1 MKNFRKGDGER
12 SGLFTRRALVLGGAQ
27 AVLMTAL
34 AGRLYQLQVV
44 ETDRFATMA
53 EENRI
58 NMRLLAPSRGQIF
71 DRSGVPLAVNRNNFR
86 AMATS
91 DRGRGADLLV
101 ERLDQIFSLG
111 EAEKI
116 RLLREL
122 RRSRSA
128 QPIVVRENLGW
139 EEVARLEFNAPDLPG
154 VFIDLGQ
161 SRDYPEGDLMSHI
174 VGYTGRVADEDL
186 AGRDDPVLQLAT
198 MRFGKKGV
206 ERSLEDDLRGR
217 AGAVQ
222 VEVNAVG
229 RVVRELDRT
238 EGQPGA
244 NALLT
249 IDLDIQRFATEKMKE
264 HKSGSVVVLDVV
276 TGDVIAM
283 VSTPGFDP
291 STFARGITQTEWRDL
306 LDNPE
311 RPLHNKAIAGVY
323 PPGST
328 YKMVTALAALEAKAI
343 DPWTR
348 LPCPG
353 FLELGSIKFHCWL
366 KGGHGSANVSEAIA
380 MSCDCFFY
388 EAARRAGIDRVSDM
402 AQRLGFGK
410 VSELGL
416 PANPP
421 PTSDARLEAGEDRQ
435 AVAAWRHVQPRHRPG
450 LHDGHAPAARHH
462 DGAHRQWRLRGPAE
476 PAAGE
481 GDAARG
487 AGAAAAAHQADGAVA
502 APQPA
507 APGDRAA
514 GHVGRGQQQ
523 PGHGQCAARQAGRV
537 HLRRQD
543 RHRPGQAHHR
553 AGARDGHHPGLA
565 ALAPAPSRAVRLLR
579 PGRQSALCLRRH
591 RGARAGRWR
600 DRGSDRARRSG
611 RDHEARSVAPHR
623 PLQEDGVAMTLAAM
637 GSSPALDAP
646 APVGFAEKIWRI
658 NWGLVLVL
666 TAIAGVGVL
675 ALYSAAGGRFEPW
688 AARHAVRYG
697 SAFVLMLVVALIHPK
712 VWLSLAWPIYIV
724 SVLMLVAV
732 DVIGKIGMGAQRWLV
747 IGPMQIQPSEIAKV
761 AVILVIA
768 RYYHGLRREQASQFL
783 YTLPPLMMILVVVG
797 LVMVQPDLG
806 TAMMVLMG
814 GGALL
819 FVAGVRIWMFLAAGI
834 GAWPACPSPGR

>member
-1 MKNFRKGDGER
+1 MKHFRKGDGER

-27 AVLMTAL
+27 AVLLTAL

-44 ETDRFATMA
+44 ETDRFTSMA
-53 EENRI
+53 EENRVS
-58 NMRLLAPSRGQIF
+58 MRLLPPSRGLIF
-71 DRSGVPLAVNRNNFR
+71 DRAGVPLAVNRNNFR
-86 AMATS
+86 AMAAS
-91 DRGRGADLLV
+91 DRGRGADVLV
-101 ERLDQIFSLG
+101 ERLDQILG
-111 EAEKI
+111 LGDTEKT

-122 RRSRSA
+122 RRSRNA

-161 SRDYPEGDLMSHI
+161 SRDYPEGELMSHI

-264 HKSGSVVVLDVV
+264 HKSGSVVVLDVI

-328 YKMVTALAALEAKAI
+328 YKMVTALAALEARVI

-353 FLELGSIKFHCWL
+353 YLELGNIKFHCWL
-366 KGGHGSANVSEAIA
+366 KGGHGSTNVSEAIA

-388 EAARRAGIDRVSDM
+388 EAARRAGVDRVSDM

-416 PANPP
+416 PGESAANQ
-421 PTSDARLEAGEDRQ
+421 PTRTWKQEKIGKAWQHGDTFNLGIGQGYMTATPLQLAIMTARLANGGYE
-435 AVAAWRHVQPRHRPG
+435 VQPNLLLAKATPREELVPPAPRAKPTAPSLRLNPQHLAVIRQG
-450 LHDGHAPAARHH
+450 MSDVVNTGHGTANTLRSKQPEFTFAGKTGTAQVKRITEREREMGITQASLPWHLRHH
-462 DGAHRQWRLRGPAE
+462 ALFVCYGPVDNPRYAC
-476 PAAGE
+476 
-481 GDAARG
+481 
-487 AGAAAAAHQADGAVA
+487 AVI
-502 APQPA
+502 
-507 APGDRAA
+507 
-514 GHVGRGQQQ
+514 VE
-523 PGHGQCAARQAGRV
+523 HGQAG
-537 HLRRQD
+537 
-543 RHRPGQAHHR
+543 GAT
-553 AGARDGHHPGLA
+553 AGPIGRDVLVETMKRD
-565 ALAPAPSRAVRLLR
+565 PSRRT
-579 PGRQSALCLRRH
+579 
-591 RGARAGRWR
+591 
-600 DRGSDRARRSG
+600 DRFRK
-611 RDHEARSVAPHR
+611 
-623 PLQEDGVAMTLAAM
+623 M
-637 GSSPALDAP
+637 
-646 APVGFAEKIWRI
+646 
-658 NWGLVLVL
+658 
-666 TAIAGVGVL
+666 
-675 ALYSAAGGRFEPW
+675 
-688 AARHAVRYG
+688 
-697 SAFVLMLVVALIHPK
+697 
-712 VWLSLAWPIYIV
+712 
-724 SVLMLVAV
+724 
-732 DVIGKIGMGAQRWLV
+732 
-747 IGPMQIQPSEIAKV
+747 
-761 AVILVIA
+761 
-768 RYYHGLRREQASQFL
+768 AS
-783 YTLPPLMMILVVVG
+783 
-797 LVMVQPDLG
+797 
-806 TAMMVLMG
+806 
-814 GGALL
+814 
-819 FVAGVRIWMFLAAGI
+819 R
-834 GAWPACPSPGR
+834 

>member
-111 EAEKI
+111 ETEKV

-122 RRSRSA
+122 RRSRNA

-161 SRDYPEGDLMSHI
+161 SRDYPEGELMSHI

-206 ERSLEDDLRGR
+206 ERSLEDNLRGR

-328 YKMVTALAALEAKAI
+328 YKMVTALAALEAKVI

-353 FLELGSIKFHCWL
+353 FLELGNIKFHCWL
-366 KGGHGSANVSEAIA
+366 KGGHGSTNVSEAIA

-416 PANPP
+416 PGESAANQ
-421 PTSDARLEAGEDRQ
+421 PTRAWKQEKIGKPWQHGDTFNLGIGQGYMTATPLQLAIMTARIANGGYE
-435 AVAAWRHVQPRHRPG
+435 VQPNLLLAKATPREELVPPAVRTKPT
-450 LHDGHAPAARHH
+450 APSLRLNPQHLAIVRQGMSDVVNSSQGTANALRVKQPELTYAGKTGTAQVKRITEREREMGITQASLPWHLRHH
-462 DGAHRQWRLRGPAE
+462 ALFVCYGPVDNPRYAC
-476 PAAGE
+476 
-481 GDAARG
+481 
-487 AGAAAAAHQADGAVA
+487 AVI
-502 APQPA
+502 
-507 APGDRAA
+507 
-514 GHVGRGQQQ
+514 VE
-523 PGHGQCAARQAGRV
+523 HGQAG
-537 HLRRQD
+537 
-543 RHRPGQAHHR
+543 GAT
-553 AGARDGHHPGLA
+553 AGPIGRDVLVETMKRD
-565 ALAPAPSRAVRLLR
+565 PSRRT
-579 PGRQSALCLRRH
+579 
-591 RGARAGRWR
+591 
-600 DRGSDRARRSG
+600 DRFKK
-611 RDHEARSVAPHR
+611 
-623 PLQEDGVAMTLAAM
+623 M
-637 GSSPALDAP
+637 
-646 APVGFAEKIWRI
+646 
-658 NWGLVLVL
+658 
-666 TAIAGVGVL
+666 
-675 ALYSAAGGRFEPW
+675 
-688 AARHAVRYG
+688 
-697 SAFVLMLVVALIHPK
+697 
-712 VWLSLAWPIYIV
+712 
-724 SVLMLVAV
+724 
-732 DVIGKIGMGAQRWLV
+732 
-747 IGPMQIQPSEIAKV
+747 
-761 AVILVIA
+761 
-768 RYYHGLRREQASQFL
+768 AS
-783 YTLPPLMMILVVVG
+783 
-797 LVMVQPDLG
+797 
-806 TAMMVLMG
+806 
-814 GGALL
+814 
-819 FVAGVRIWMFLAAGI
+819 R
-834 GAWPACPSPGR
+834 

>member
-111 EAEKI
+111 EAEKV

-161 SRDYPEGDLMSHI
+161 SRDYPEGELMSHI

-206 ERSLEDDLRGR
+206 ERSLEDNLRGR

-249 IDLDIQRFATEKMKE
+249 IDLDIQRFAMEKMKE

-328 YKMVTALAALEAKAI
+328 YKMVTALAALEAKVI

-353 FLELGSIKFHCWL
+353 FLELGNIKFHCWL
-366 KGGHGSANVSEAIA
+366 KGGHGSTNVSEAIA

-388 EAARRAGIDRVSDM
+388 EAARRAGIDRMSDM

-416 PANPP
+416 PGESAANQPTRAWKQEKIGKPWQHGDTFNLGIGQGYMTATPLQLAIMTARIANGGYEVQPNLLLAKATPREELVPP
-421 PTSDARLEAGEDRQ
+421 P
-435 AVAAWRHVQPRHRPG
+435 PRTK
-450 LHDGHAPAARHH
+450 
-462 DGAHRQWRLRGPAE
+462 
-476 PAAGE
+476 
-481 GDAARG
+481 
-487 AGAAAAAHQADGAVA
+487 
-502 APQPA
+502 PA
-507 APGDRAA
+507 APSLRLNPQHLAIVRQGMSDVVNTSQGTANALRVKQPEFTYA
-514 GHVGRGQQQ
+514 GKTGTAQVKRITEREREMGITQASLPWHLRHHALFVCYGPVDNPRYACAVIVE
-523 PGHGQCAARQAGRV
+523 HGQAG
-537 HLRRQD
+537 
-543 RHRPGQAHHR
+543 GAT
-553 AGARDGHHPGLA
+553 AGPIGRDVLVETMKRD
-565 ALAPAPSRAVRLLR
+565 PSRRT
-579 PGRQSALCLRRH
+579 
-591 RGARAGRWR
+591 
-600 DRGSDRARRSG
+600 DRFKK
-611 RDHEARSVAPHR
+611 
-623 PLQEDGVAMTLAAM
+623 M
-637 GSSPALDAP
+637 
-646 APVGFAEKIWRI
+646 
-658 NWGLVLVL
+658 
-666 TAIAGVGVL
+666 
-675 ALYSAAGGRFEPW
+675 
-688 AARHAVRYG
+688 
-697 SAFVLMLVVALIHPK
+697 
-712 VWLSLAWPIYIV
+712 
-724 SVLMLVAV
+724 
-732 DVIGKIGMGAQRWLV
+732 
-747 IGPMQIQPSEIAKV
+747 
-761 AVILVIA
+761 
-768 RYYHGLRREQASQFL
+768 AS
-783 YTLPPLMMILVVVG
+783 
-797 LVMVQPDLG
+797 
-806 TAMMVLMG
+806 
-814 GGALL
+814 
-819 FVAGVRIWMFLAAGI
+819 R
-834 GAWPACPSPGR
+834 

>member
-1 MKNFRKGDGER
+1 MKHFRKGDGER

-111 EAEKI
+111 EAEKV

-122 RRSRSA
+122 RRSRNA

-238 EGQPGA
+238 EGQPGS

-249 IDLDIQRFATEKMKE
+249 IDLDIQRFAAEKMKE
-264 HKSGSVVVLDVV
+264 HQSGSVVVLDVV
-276 TGDVIAM
+276 TGDVVAM

-291 STFARGITQTEWRDL
+291 STFARGITQTEWREL

-328 YKMVTALAALEAKAI
+328 YKMVTALAALEAKVI

-348 LPCPG
+348 LPCAG

-366 KGGHGSANVSEAIA
+366 KGGHGSTNVTEAIA
-380 MSCDCFFY
+380 CSCDCFFY

-416 PANPP
+416 PGESPANQPTRAWKQEKLGKPWQHGDTFNLGIGQGYMTATPLQLAIMTARIANGGYEVQPNLLLAKATPREELAPP
-421 PTSDARLEAGEDRQ
+421 PVRTK
-435 AVAAWRHVQPRHRPG
+435 PT
-450 LHDGHAPAARHH
+450 
-462 DGAHRQWRLRGPAE
+462 
-476 PAAGE
+476 
-481 GDAARG
+481 
-487 AGAAAAAHQADGAVA
+487 
-502 APQPA
+502 
-507 APGDRAA
+507 
-514 GHVGRGQQQ
+514 
-523 PGHGQCAARQAGRV
+523 
-537 HLRRQD
+537 
-543 RHRPGQAHHR
+543 
-553 AGARDGHHPGLA
+553 
-565 ALAPAPSRAVRLLR
+565 APSLRLNPQHLAIVRQ
-579 PGRQSALCLRRH
+579 GMS
-591 RGARAGRWR
+591 
-600 DRGSDRARRSG
+600 DVVNGS
-611 RDHEARSVAPHR
+611 
-623 PLQEDGVAMTLAAM
+623 
-637 GSSPALDAP
+637 
-646 APVGFAEKIWRI
+646 
-658 NWGLVLVL
+658 
-666 TAIAGVGVL
+666 
-675 ALYSAAGGRFEPW
+675 
-688 AARHAVRYG
+688 
-697 SAFVLMLVVALIHPK
+697 
-712 VWLSLAWPIYIV
+712 
-724 SVLMLVAV
+724 
-732 DVIGKIGMGAQRWLV
+732 
-747 IGPMQIQPSEIAKV
+747 
-761 AVILVIA
+761 
-768 RYYHGLRREQASQFL
+768 
-783 YTLPPLMMILVVVG
+783 
-797 LVMVQPDLG
+797 LG
-806 TAMMVLMG
+806 TASALRVKQPEFTFAGKTGTAQVKRITEREREMG
-814 GGALL
+814 ITQASLPWHLRHHALFVCYGPVDNPRYACAVIVEHGQAGGAT
-819 FVAGVRIWMFLAAGI
+819 AGPI
-834 GAWPACPSPGR
+834 GRDVLVETMKRDPSRRTDRFKKMASR

>member
-1 MKNFRKGDGER
+1 MKHFRKGDGER

-34 AGRLYQLQVV
+34 AARLYQLQVV
-44 ETDRFATMA
+44 ETDRFATLA

-58 NMRLLAPSRGQIF
+58 NMRLLAPSRGLIF
-71 DRSGVPLAVNRNNFR
+71 DRGGVPLAVNRNNFR

-91 DRGRGADLLV
+91 DRGRGADVLV
-101 ERLDQIFSLG
+101 ERLDQIFALG
-111 EAEKI
+111 DAEKT

-122 RRSRSA
+122 RRSRNS

-249 IDLDIQRFATEKMKE
+249 IDLDIQRFAAEKMKE
-264 HKSGSVVVLDVV
+264 HQSGSVVVLDVI

-291 STFARGITQTEWRDL
+291 STFARGITQGEWREL

-328 YKMVTALAALEAKAI
+328 YKMVTALAALESKAI

-353 FLELGSIKFHCWL
+353 YLELGKIKFHCWL

-416 PANPP
+416 PGESAANQ
-421 PTSDARLEAGEDRQ
+421 PTRAWKQEKIGNAWQHGDTFNLGIGQGYMTATPLQLAIMTARIANGGYE
-435 AVAAWRHVQPRHRPG
+435 VQPNLLLAKATPREE
-450 LHDGHAPAARHH
+450 LAPPAPRTKPTAPSLRLNPQHLAIVRQGMSDVVNSSQGTANTLRSKQPEFVFAGKTGTAQVKRITEREREMGITQASLPWHLRHH
-462 DGAHRQWRLRGPAE
+462 ALFVCYGPVDNPRYAC
-476 PAAGE
+476 
-481 GDAARG
+481 
-487 AGAAAAAHQADGAVA
+487 AVI
-502 APQPA
+502 
-507 APGDRAA
+507 
-514 GHVGRGQQQ
+514 VE
-523 PGHGQCAARQAGRV
+523 HGQAG
-537 HLRRQD
+537 
-543 RHRPGQAHHR
+543 GTT
-553 AGARDGHHPGLA
+553 AGPIGRDVLIETMKRD
-565 ALAPAPSRAVRLLR
+565 PSRRT
-579 PGRQSALCLRRH
+579 
-591 RGARAGRWR
+591 
-600 DRGSDRARRSG
+600 DRFKK
-611 RDHEARSVAPHR
+611 
-623 PLQEDGVAMTLAAM
+623 M
-637 GSSPALDAP
+637 
-646 APVGFAEKIWRI
+646 
-658 NWGLVLVL
+658 
-666 TAIAGVGVL
+666 
-675 ALYSAAGGRFEPW
+675 
-688 AARHAVRYG
+688 
-697 SAFVLMLVVALIHPK
+697 
-712 VWLSLAWPIYIV
+712 
-724 SVLMLVAV
+724 
-732 DVIGKIGMGAQRWLV
+732 
-747 IGPMQIQPSEIAKV
+747 
-761 AVILVIA
+761 
-768 RYYHGLRREQASQFL
+768 AS
-783 YTLPPLMMILVVVG
+783 
-797 LVMVQPDLG
+797 
-806 TAMMVLMG
+806 
-814 GGALL
+814 
-819 FVAGVRIWMFLAAGI
+819 R
-834 GAWPACPSPGR
+834 